1 MYMLSFSLI
10 SAFNNLSVEKFSV
23 TNKNNRW
30 ENNNPEK
37 TTTLRALQ
45 LQQHMLPTLCLNWTG
60 MYIWGGINSW
70 RFVTTKWEFIYIC
83 HVTADSIRKEKKK
96 NYPMVNLPIN
106 E

>member
-37 TTTLRALQ
+37 TTT
-45 LQQHMLPTLCLNWTG
+45 
-60 MYIWGGINSW
+60 
-70 RFVTTKWEFIYIC
+70 
-83 HVTADSIRKEKKK
+83 
-96 NYPMVNLPIN
+96 
-106 E
+106 